1 MKARHNVTGPNL
13 DGDWRVR
20 QRYWARKLGRI
31 RLGAEPVE
39 EQLAKYRR
47 VTLMLTAVPF
57 GVALM
62 FFALFSAF
70 GRPDVGLIL
79 SAVLLLPI
87 VTIAWLDFSLLY
99 HRVHAYMHEARN
111 QEQRSNSREA

>member
-1 MKARHNVTGPNL
+1 MKAIPTVTGSAADDAWNE
-13 DGDWRVR
+13 R

-31 RLGAEPVE
+31 RLGVEPVE

-47 VTLMLTAVPF
+47 VTIVLTAVPF

-62 FFALFSAF
+62 FLALFTAF

-79 SAVLLLPI
+79 SAVLLLPV
-87 VTIAWLDFSLLY
+87 VTLAWLDFALLNY
-99 HRVHAYMHEARN
+99 RVQTYLREARD
-111 QEQRSNSREA
+111 QEKSHNMRT